1 MSRFVS
7 IVRAN
12 SREAMTSLRAARLRT
27 ILGLIGIMIGIS
39 SVITMISLGEIA
51 KLQAR
56 KQFEAMGTNIFVARK
71 AYDVET
77 PEQQAAEIR
86 EPEARQLAHSVPAV
100 LDAATRISQY
110 GKFRYAGVEVGQGD
124 IQGVTES
131 FARVNQFPIQSGR
144 FISDLDVGRLFCVVG
159 HDIANAMREAGIIE
173 FEGATIELEQNLFT
187 VIGVLDYV
195 HENYALPVS
204 IQANNSVFIP
214 ISTSTRFESSSEI
227 DVIIGRNDTQVDHD
241 VVGEQIKDYFGSVN
255 PHLKLDIV
263 SAKQL
268 IAQMESQMQL
278 FTMLLAAIGT
288 ISLIVGGIGIMNI
301 MLVSVSERRREI
313 AIRRALG
320 ARRGDIQSQFLIESV
335 ILTMVGGML
344 GIVFGLIATYIVCQV
359 TNWDYLISSVSVIS
373 GLATA
378 SLAGV
383 FFGFQPAR
391 QAANLDPIAGLQSG
405 G

>member
-86 EPEARQLAHSVPAV
+86 VPEARQLAYSVPSV

-144 FISDLDVGRLFCVVG
+144 FISDLDVGRLFCVIG
-159 HDIANAMREAGIIE
+159 HDIAQAMREAGIIE

-195 HENYALPVS
+195 QENYALPVS

-214 ISTSTRFESSSEI
+214 ISTSTRFESSSEV

-241 VVGEQIKDYFGSVN
+241 VVAEQIKDYFGSVN
-255 PHLKLDIV
+255 PNLKLDIV

-335 ILTMVGGML
+335 ILTMVGGLL

-359 TNWDYLISSVSVIS
+359 TGWDYLISSVSVIS
-373 GLATA
+373 GLVTA